1 MNRVDHPTQAV
12 HAGLPSLSTAFGQF
26 TVRIVLIDQNAIPFL
41 LPLLGQ
47 CRVPEQNDNPAISFG
62 PFRLFPRSRLLEKEG
77 VPLHVGGRALD
88 ILIFLAE
95 RPGEVVDK
103 RELVKRI
110 WADVNVD
117 EGSLRFHVAA
127 LRKVLGD
134 TGKSAR
140 YVVNVPGRGYCFV
153 ASFAQP
159 AAAATQPTVD
169 ILPPRS
175 LPAPLAKMVGREEIV
190 EKIANGL
197 SLHRFI
203 SVVGP
208 GGIGKTAVAVTVGH
222 RRSPDFGGRVFFVDF
237 GPLRDASHIATT
249 IASSLGLTISAEDP
263 TPALLTFLKSGPA
276 LVILDSCEHVLDA
289 LAPLV
294 ERIVREAP
302 QLRVLATSR
311 ESFRSEGERIFRLFP
326 LDCPP
331 ENSALDVA
339 EVLAYPAAQ
348 LFVERIAQNSG
359 AFQLSAE
366 EAPLVA
372 SICRRLDGIAL
383 AIELAAGRVNAYG
396 IAGTAS
402 MLDSRFSLQWRG
414 RRTAVPRH
422 QTLAAALDWSYDLL
436 SAAES
441 ATLRRLSVFA
451 GPFAPDAAATI
462 AAADGLSPS
471 DTLEAIDSLVA
482 KSLISPSGART
493 LRYRLLDTTR
503 TYARAKLNERGET
516 RQVARRHAEHFRELF
531 ARAEADI
538 STPLPEWLGIYGAEL
553 DNVRAALDWAFAP
566 DGDAALGVALTVAA
580 VTLWVRLSLFA
591 ECRERTRTALAALG
605 DDGDDR
611 TRMQLLSALGWS
623 LMYGEGRAREA
634 RPILET
640 TFDLA
645 DKLDDKD
652 FRLRAL
658 WGLSIDQFNNGQFGN
673 ARALAD
679 RFASAAANSPD
690 RTDIMLGDRLMA
702 VALHFLGDQSEARL
716 RIDRVNASLHLL
728 AEKPKIF
735 PLDLR
740 ISTQYFRA
748 RILWLQGL
756 ADQAQA
762 LAARNIE
769 EGRANGHALT
779 FSSVL
784 GQAACPIAFW
794 AGDYVAAERHG
805 LELLE
810 HTERHAIRLWGLWAR
825 AFNAAVV
832 ARRGNLET
840 GLPLLREELNRA
852 GDARFLPRFLPLLGE
867 LAACSGE
874 ADQVDRGLD
883 VIEDVLTRCNDR
895 QELWY
900 LPELIRIKGE
910 LMLKSARHS
919 GDAEPRFR
927 EAMDIAAQQGARFWQ
942 LRCATSLARLMI
954 GDGRHAEAKSA
965 LDTVC
970 GTFAE
975 GADIADMR
983 IARDLVAQL

>member
-1 MNRVDHPTQAV
+1 M
-12 HAGLPSLSTAFGQF
+12 
-26 TVRIVLIDQNAIPFL
+26 
-41 LPLLGQ
+41 
-47 CRVPEQNDNPAISFG
+47 PEHNEDSAISFG
-62 PFRLFPRSRLLEKEG
+62 PFRLFPKSRLLEKEG
-77 VPLHVGGRALD
+77 SPLHVGGRALD

-127 LRKVLGD
+127 LRKALGD

-153 ASFAQP
+153 ASLAQAAPPVAP
-159 AAAATQPTVD
+159 ASPD
-169 ILPPRS
+169 IAPPR
-175 LPAPLAKMVGREEIV
+175 LPVQLAKMIGREEVI
-190 EKIANGL
+190 EKISNGL
-197 SLHRFI
+197 SLYRFMT
-203 SVVGP
+203 VVGP

-222 RRSPDFGGRVFFVDF
+222 RRSQDFGGRVFFVDF
-237 GPLRDASHIATT
+237 GPLRDASHIATCM
-249 IASSLGLTISAEDP
+249 ASAVGLTINAEDP
-263 TPALLTFLKSGPA
+263 TPALLTFLNTGPA
-276 LVILDSCEHVLDA
+276 LLILDSCEHVLDD

-331 ENSALDVA
+331 EREDLGVA
-339 EVLAYPAAQ
+339 EVLTYPAAQ
-348 LFVERIAQNSG
+348 LFVERIAQSSG
-359 AFQLSAE
+359 PFQLSAE

-402 MLDSRFSLQWRG
+402 LLDSRFSLQWRG

-451 GPFAPDAAATI
+451 GPFAPEAAATV
-462 AAADGLSPS
+462 AAGDGLGASE
-471 DTLEAIDSLVA
+471 TLEAVDSLVT
-482 KSLISPSGART
+482 KSLISPSGSRT

-503 TYARAKLNERGET
+503 TYAHGKLNELGET
-516 RQVARRHAEHFRELF
+516 RLFARRHAEHFRDFFE
-531 ARAEADI
+531 RAEADT
-538 STPLPEWLGIYGAEL
+538 STPLPEWLHVYGAEL
-553 DNVRAALDWAFAP
+553 DNVRAALNWAFGP
-566 DGDAALGVALTVAA
+566 DGDPALGIALTAAA

-605 DDGDDR
+605 DGGDDR
-611 TRMQLLSALGWS
+611 VRMQLLSALGWS

-640 TFDLA
+640 TLELA
-645 DKLDDKD
+645 DRLDDKD

-658 WGLSIDQFNNGQFGN
+658 WGLCIDQFNNGQFGK

-679 RFASAAANSPD
+679 RFANAAANSPD
-690 RTDIMLGDRLMA
+690 KSDLMLGDRLMA
-702 VALHFLGDQSEARL
+702 VALHYLGDQNDARL
-716 RIDRVNASLHLL
+716 RIDRVNASLHVL

-762 LAARNIE
+762 LAARTIE
-769 EGRANGHALT
+769 EGLANGHALT
-779 FSSVL
+779 FCSVL
-784 GQAACPIAFW
+784 GQAAGPIAFW
-794 AGDYVAAERHG
+794 AGDLDAAERHG
-805 LELLE
+805 TELLE

-825 AFNAAVV
+825 AFNAAVI
-832 ARRGNLET
+832 ARRGDAAT
-840 GLPLLREELNRA
+840 GLPLLRDELNRA

-883 VIEDVLTRCNDR
+883 VIEDALTRCNDR

-900 LPELIRIKGE
+900 LPELIRIKAE
-910 LMLKSARHS
+910 LMRRSARHS
-919 GDAEPRFR
+919 ADAEARFR
-927 EAMDIAAQQGARFWQ
+927 EAMEIAALQGARFWE
-942 LRCATSLARLMI
+942 LRCATSLARLMS
-954 GDGRHAEAKSA
+954 GAGRNAEALTILERA
-965 LDTVC
+965 CEPFT
-970 GTFAE
+970 E
-975 GADIADMR
+975 GAGIADLR
-983 IARDLVAQL
+983 SARDLIAQLRS

>member
-1 MNRVDHPTQAV
+1 MPAHNQQD
-12 HAGLPSLSTAFGQF
+12 S
-26 TVRIVLIDQNAIPFL
+26 
-41 LPLLGQ
+41 
-47 CRVPEQNDNPAISFG
+47 AISFG
-62 PFRLFPRSRLLEKEG
+62 PFRLFPKSRLLEKEG
-77 VPLHVGGRALD
+77 APLHVGGRALD

-95 RPGEVVDK
+95 RPGEVIDK
-103 RELVKRI
+103 RELVKRV

-127 LRKVLGD
+127 LRKALGD

-153 ASFAQP
+153 ASFAQ
-159 AAAATQPTVD
+159 AAPQAAPSTAE
-169 ILPPRS
+169 IALPRS
-175 LPAPLAKMVGREEIV
+175 LPAQLAKMIGREEVV
-190 EKIANGL
+190 EKISSGL
-197 SLHRFI
+197 SLHRFMT
-203 SVVGP
+203 VVGP
-208 GGIGKTAVAVTVGH
+208 GGIGKTAIAVTVGH
-222 RRSPDFGGRVFFVDF
+222 RRSQDFGGRVFFVDF
-237 GPLRDASHIATT
+237 SPLRDASHIATT
-249 IASSLGLTISAEDP
+249 IASALGLTISSEDP
-263 TPALLTFLKSGPA
+263 TPALLTFLKTGPT
-276 LVILDSCEHVLDA
+276 LLIFDSCEHVLDA

-294 ERIVREAP
+294 EHIVREAP

-331 ENSALDVA
+331 ERDDLDVA
-339 EVLAYPAAQ
+339 DVLAYPAAQ
-348 LFVERIAQNSG
+348 LFVERIAQSSG
-359 AFQLSAE
+359 PFQLSAE

-402 MLDSRFSLQWRG
+402 LLDSRFSLQWRG

-436 SAAES
+436 PAAES

-451 GPFAPDAAATI
+451 GPFAPEAAAAV
-462 AAADGLSPS
+462 AAGDGLSAS
-471 DTLEAIDSLVA
+471 ETLEAIDSLVT
-482 KSLISPSGART
+482 KSLISPSGSRA

-503 TYARAKLNERGET
+503 TYALAKLHELGES
-516 RQVARRHAEHFRELF
+516 RQFARRHAEHFREF
-531 ARAEADI
+531 FERAEADT
-538 STPLPEWLGIYGAEL
+538 STPLPEWQNIYGAEL

-566 DGDAALGVALTVAA
+566 DGDAALGIELTAAA

-591 ECRERTRTALAALG
+591 ECRERTRTAIAALG
-605 DDGDDR
+605 EPGDDR

-640 TFDLA
+640 TLELA
-645 DKLDDKD
+645 DSLDDKD

-658 WGLSIDQFNNGQFGN
+658 WGLCIDQFNNGQFGK

-679 RFASAAANSPD
+679 RFANAAANSPD
-690 RTDIMLGDRLMA
+690 KTDPMLGDRLMA
-702 VALHFLGDQSEARL
+702 VALHYLGDQSEARV
-716 RIDRVNASLHLL
+716 RIDRVNVSLHVL

-756 ADQAQA
+756 ADQAEA

-779 FSSVL
+779 FCSVL

-794 AGDYVAAERHG
+794 AGDFDAAERHG
-805 LELLE
+805 TELLE

-825 AFNAAVV
+825 AFNAAVIAKRGDV
-832 ARRGNLET
+832 AT

-867 LAACSGE
+867 LAACFGE
-874 ADQVDRGLD
+874 ADQADRGLD
-883 VIEDVLTRCNDR
+883 MIDDILARCNDR
-895 QELWY
+895 QEHWY
-900 LPELIRIKGE
+900 LPELMRIQGE
-910 LMLKSARHS
+910 LMLRSPRHAS
-919 GDAEPRFR
+919 GADARFR
-927 EAMDIAAQQGARFWQ
+927 EAMDMAAQQGARFWE
-942 LRCATSLARLMI
+942 LRCAISLARFMI
-954 GDGRHAEAKSA
+954 GAGRSA
-965 LDTVC
+965 DALAVLNNVC
-970 GTFAE
+970 GAFAE

-983 IARDLVAQL
+983 IARDLIAQLRT

>member
-1 MNRVDHPTQAV
+1 MPDRSED
-12 HAGLPSLSTAFGQF
+12 S
-26 TVRIVLIDQNAIPFL
+26 
-41 LPLLGQ
+41 
-47 CRVPEQNDNPAISFG
+47 AISFG
-62 PFRLFPRSRLLEKEG
+62 PFRLFPKSRLLEKEG
-77 VPLHVGGRALD
+77 APLHVGGRALD

-127 LRKVLGD
+127 LRKALGD

-153 ASFAQP
+153 ASFAQ
-159 AAAATQPTVD
+159 AAPSAVQPTID

-175 LPAPLAKMVGREEIV
+175 LPTPLSKMIGREEVV
-190 EKIANGL
+190 EKISNGL
-197 SLHRFI
+197 SLHRFM
-203 SVVGP
+203 SLVGP

-237 GPLRDASHIATT
+237 GPLRDASHVATT
-249 IASSLGLTISAEDP
+249 IASALGLTISAEDP
-263 TPALLTFLKSGPA
+263 TPALLTFLKIGPA
-276 LVILDSCEHVLDA
+276 LLIFDSCEHVLDD

-331 ENSALDVA
+331 EREGLDVA

-348 LFVERIAQNSG
+348 LFVERIAQSSG
-359 AFQLSAE
+359 PFQLSAE

-402 MLDSRFSLQWRG
+402 LLDSRFSLQWRG

-436 SAAES
+436 PPAES

-451 GPFAPDAAATI
+451 GPFAPEAAA
-462 AAADGLSPS
+462 AVASGDGLSES
-471 DTLEAIDSLVA
+471 ETLEAIDNLVT
-482 KSLISPSGART
+482 KSLIAPSGSRT

-503 TYARAKLNERGET
+503 TYAFGKLNELGET
-516 RQVARRHAEHFRELF
+516 RQFAHRHAEHFRDLF
-531 ARAEADI
+531 AHAEADT
-538 STPLPEWLGIYGAEL
+538 SAPLPEWLSVYGAEL

-566 DGDAALGVALTVAA
+566 DGDVALGIALTAAA
-580 VTLWVRLSLFA
+580 VTLWVRRSLFA
-591 ECRERTRTALAALG
+591 ECRKRCRTALAALG
-605 DDGDDR
+605 DTGDDR
-611 TRMQLLSALGWS
+611 IRMQLLSALGWS

-640 TFDLA
+640 TLELA
-645 DKLDDKD
+645 DRLDDKD

-658 WGLSIDQFNNGQFGN
+658 WGLCIDQFNNGQFGK
-673 ARALAD
+673 ARTLAD
-679 RFASAAANSPD
+679 RFANAAANSPD
-690 RTDIMLGDRLMA
+690 RTDVMLGDRLTA
-702 VALHFLGDQSEARL
+702 VALHYLGDQNDARL
-716 RIDRVNASLHLL
+716 RIDRVHASLHVL

-748 RILWLQGL
+748 RILWLQGF

-769 EGRANGHALT
+769 EGRSNGHALT
-779 FSSVL
+779 FCSVL

-794 AGDYVAAERHG
+794 SGDFKAAERHG
-805 LELLE
+805 AELLE

-825 AFNAAVV
+825 AFNAAVM
-832 ARRGNLET
+832 AKRGDIAT
-840 GLPLLREELNRA
+840 GLPQLREELNHA

-867 LAACSGE
+867 LAAGFLE
-874 ADQVDRGLD
+874 ADQIDRGLD

-910 LMLKSARHS
+910 LMLRSARHS
-919 GDAEPRFR
+919 GYAEARFR
-927 EAMDIAAQQGARFWQ
+927 QAMDMAARQGARFWE
-942 LRCATSLARLMI
+942 LRSATSLARFKI
-954 GDGRHAEAKSA
+954 GAGQSA
-965 LDTVC
+965 DARAVLENVS
-970 GTFAE
+970 GSFPE
-975 GADIADMR
+975 GADIADIR
-983 IARDLVAQL
+983 TARDLMAQLRA

>member
-1 MNRVDHPTQAV
+1 MPAH
-12 HAGLPSLSTAFGQF
+12 S
-26 TVRIVLIDQNAIPFL
+26 NAHNN
-41 LPLLGQ
+41 Q
-47 CRVPEQNDNPAISFG
+47 DSAISFG
-62 PFRLFPRSRLLEKEG
+62 PFRLFPKSRLLEKEG
-77 VPLHVGGRALD
+77 APLHVGGRALD
-88 ILIFLAE
+88 ILILLAE
-95 RPGEVVDK
+95 RPGEVIDK

-110 WADVNVD
+110 WANVNVD
-117 EGSLRFHVAA
+117 EGSLRFHIAA
-127 LRKVLGD
+127 LRKALGD

-140 YVVNVPGRGYCFV
+140 YVLNVPGRGYCFV
-153 ASFAQP
+153 APFAQAASPVAP
-159 AAAATQPTVD
+159 AEIA
-169 ILPPRS
+169 PPRS
-175 LPAPLAKMVGREEIV
+175 LPAQLARMVGREQVI
-190 EKIANGL
+190 EKISNGL
-197 SLHRFI
+197 TLHRFMT
-203 SVVGP
+203 VVGP
-208 GGIGKTAVAVTVGH
+208 AGIGKTAVAVSVGH
-222 RRSPDFGGRVFFVDF
+222 RRSADFGGRVFFVDF
-237 GPLRDASHIATT
+237 GPLRDAGHVTTT
-249 IASSLGLTISAEDP
+249 IASVLGLTVSSEDP
-263 TPALLTFLKSGPA
+263 TPALLTFLETGPT
-276 LVILDSCEHVLDA
+276 LLIFDSCEHVLDT

-294 ERIVREAP
+294 ERIVRETP

-331 ENSALDVA
+331 EREGLDVA

-348 LFVERIAQNSG
+348 LFVERIAQTSG
-359 AFQLSAE
+359 PFQLSAE

-402 MLDSRFSLQWRG
+402 LLDSRFSLQWRG

-436 SAAES
+436 PPAES

-451 GPFAPDAAATI
+451 GPFAAEAAA
-462 AAADGLSPS
+462 AVASGDGLSTS
-471 DTLEAIDSLVA
+471 ETLEAIDSLVT
-482 KSLISPSGART
+482 KSLISPSGSRA
-493 LRYRLLDTTR
+493 LRYRLLDITR
-503 TYARAKLNERGET
+503 TYALGKLNELGET
-516 RQVARRHAEHFRELF
+516 RQVARRHAEHFRDF
-531 ARAEADI
+531 FTHAEADT
-538 STPLPEWLGIYGAEL
+538 STPLAEWLSIHAGEL
-553 DNVRAALDWAFAP
+553 DNVRAALDWAFGP
-566 DGDAALGVALTVAA
+566 DGDARLGIALTAAA

-591 ECRERTRTALAALG
+591 ECRERSRTALAVLG
-605 DDGDDR
+605 DGDDDR
-611 TRMQLLSALGWS
+611 VRMQLLAALGWS

-640 TFDLA
+640 TLALA

-658 WGLSIDQFNNGQFGN
+658 WGLCIDQFNNGQFGN

-679 RFASAAANSPD
+679 RFANAAANSPD
-690 RTDIMLGDRLMA
+690 STDLMLGDRLTA
-702 VALHFLGDQSEARL
+702 VALHYLGDQNDARQ
-716 RIDRVNASLHLL
+716 RIDRVNASLHVL

-762 LAARNIE
+762 LAAKNIE

-779 FSSVL
+779 FCSVL

-794 AGDYVAAERHG
+794 AGDFDAAARHG
-805 LELLE
+805 AELLE
-810 HTERHAIRLWGLWAR
+810 HTDRHAIRLWGLWAR
-825 AFNAAVV
+825 AFNAAVI
-832 ARRGNLET
+832 ARRGDVAT

-867 LAACSGE
+867 LAACFLE

-883 VIEDVLTRCNDR
+883 VIEDILTRCNDR
-895 QELWY
+895 QERWY

-910 LMLKSARHS
+910 LMLRSARHS
-919 GDAEPRFR
+919 GDAEASFR
-927 EAMDIAAQQGARFWQ
+927 EAIDIAVQQGARFWQ
-942 LRCATSLARLMI
+942 LRCAISLARHI
-954 GDGRHAEAKSA
+954 AASDQSAEALA
-965 LDTVC
+965 VLDNVC
-970 GTFAE
+970 GAFAE
-975 GADIADMR
+975 GSDIADMR
-983 IARDLVAQL
+983 TARDLIAQLRT

>member
-1 MNRVDHPTQAV
+1 M
-12 HAGLPSLSTAFGQF
+12 
-26 TVRIVLIDQNAIPFL
+26 
-41 LPLLGQ
+41 
-47 CRVPEQNDNPAISFG
+47 
-62 PFRLFPRSRLLEKEG
+62 EKDG
-77 VPLHVGGRALD
+77 TPLHVGGRALD

-127 LRKVLGD
+127 LRKALGD

-153 ASFAQP
+153 ASLLQ
-159 AAAATQPTVD
+159 AATPVAPTAPVTID
-169 ILPPRS
+169 IAPLRS
-175 LPAPLAKMVGREEIV
+175 LPIQLAKMVGREEVI
-190 EKIANGL
+190 EKISNGL
-197 SLHRFI
+197 SLHRFMT
-203 SVVGP
+203 VVGP

-222 RRSPDFGGRVFFVDF
+222 RRSQDFGGRVFFVDF

-249 IASSLGLTISAEDP
+249 IASALGLTISAEDP
-263 TPALLTFLKSGPA
+263 TPALLTFLKGGPA
-276 LVILDSCEHVLDA
+276 LLIFDSCEHVLDA

-331 ENSALDVA
+331 EREGLNVA

-348 LFVERIAQNSG
+348 LFVERIAQSSG
-359 AFQLSAE
+359 PFQLSAE
-366 EAPLVA
+366 EASLVA

-402 MLDSRFSLQWRG
+402 LLDSRFSLQWRG

-436 SAAES
+436 SPAES

-451 GPFAPDAAATI
+451 GPFAPEAAATV
-462 AAADGLSPS
+462 AAGDGLSVS
-471 DTLEAIDSLVA
+471 ETLEAIDSLVT
-482 KSLISPSGART
+482 KSLISPSGSRT

-503 TYARAKLNERGET
+503 TYAHGKLNELGET
-516 RQVARRHAEHFRELF
+516 RQVARRHAEHFRDFF
-531 ARAEADI
+531 ARAEADT
-538 STPLPEWLGIYGAEL
+538 STPLPEWQIIYGAEL
-553 DNVRAALDWAFAP
+553 DNARVALDWAFAP
-566 DGDAALGVALTVAA
+566 DGDVALGIALTAAA

-591 ECRERTRTALAALG
+591 ECRERAKAALAALG
-605 DDGDDR
+605 DGDDR
-611 TRMQLLSALGWS
+611 IRMQLLSALGWS

-640 TFDLA
+640 TLELA
-645 DKLDDKD
+645 DRLDDKD

-658 WGLSIDQFNNGQFGN
+658 WGLSIDQFNNGQFGK

-679 RFASAAANSPD
+679 RFATAAANSPD
-690 RTDIMLGDRLMA
+690 RTDLMLSDRLMA
-702 VALHFLGDQSEARL
+702 VTLHYLGDQNEARL
-716 RIDRVNASLHLL
+716 RIDRVNASLHVL
-728 AEKPKIF
+728 AERPKIF

-779 FSSVL
+779 FCSVL

-794 AGDYVAAERHG
+794 SGDLDAAERHG
-805 LELLE
+805 TELLE

-832 ARRGNLET
+832 IKRGDVAT

-867 LAACSGE
+867 LAAGFLE
-874 ADQVDRGLD
+874 ADQIDRGLD
-883 VIEDVLTRCNDR
+883 VIEDALTRCNDR

-910 LMLKSARHS
+910 LVHRSPRNSEGAEAHFR
-919 GDAEPRFR
+919 DALTM
-927 EAMDIAAQQGARFWQ
+927 AVQQGARFWE
-942 LRCATSLARLMI
+942 LRCAISLARLMI
-954 GDGRHAEAKSA
+954 QAGQTAEALA
-965 LDTVC
+965 LLGNVSES
-970 GTFAE
+970 FAE

-983 IARDLVAQL
+983 SARELIAQLRS

>member
-1 MNRVDHPTQAV
+1 M
-12 HAGLPSLSTAFGQF
+12 
-26 TVRIVLIDQNAIPFL
+26 
-41 LPLLGQ
+41 
-47 CRVPEQNDNPAISFG
+47 
-62 PFRLFPRSRLLEKEG
+62 EKEG
-77 VPLHVGGRALD
+77 SPLHVGGRALD

-127 LRKVLGD
+127 LRKALGD

-153 ASFAQP
+153 ASFAQATPP
-159 AAAATQPTVD
+159 AAQPTVD
-169 ILPPRS
+169 VLPPRS
-175 LPAPLAKMVGREEIV
+175 LPAPLSKMVGREEIV
-190 EKIANGL
+190 DKIANGL
-197 SLHRFI
+197 SLHRFMT
-203 SVVGP
+203 VVGP

-222 RRSPDFGGRVFFVDF
+222 RRSQDFGGRVFFVDF

-249 IASSLGLTISAEDP
+249 VASALGLTISAEDP
-263 TPALLTFLKSGPA
+263 TPALLTFLKTGPS
-276 LVILDSCEHVLDA
+276 LLIFDSCEHVLDA

-331 ENSALDVA
+331 EREDLSVA
-339 EVLAYPAAQ
+339 EVLTYPAAQ
-348 LFVERIAQNSG
+348 LFIERIAQSSG
-359 AFQLSAE
+359 PFQLSAE

-372 SICRRLDGIAL
+372 NICRRLDGIAL

-402 MLDSRFSLQWRG
+402 LLDSRFSLQWRG

-436 SAAES
+436 PAAES

-451 GPFAPDAAATI
+451 GPFAPEAAAAI
-462 AAADGLSPS
+462 AAGDGLSAS
-471 DTLEAIDSLVA
+471 ETLEAIDSLVT
-482 KSLISPSGART
+482 KSLIAPSGART

-503 TYARAKLNERGET
+503 SYAHGKLNELGET
-516 RQVARRHAEHFRELF
+516 RQFARRHAEHFRDFF
-531 ARAEADI
+531 ARAEADT
-538 STPLPEWLGIYGAEL
+538 STPLLEWLGVYGAEL
-553 DNVRAALDWAFAP
+553 DNVRVALDWAFGP
-566 DGDAALGVALTVAA
+566 DGDAALGIALTAAA

-591 ECRERTRTALAALG
+591 ECRERSRTALAALG
-605 DDGDDR
+605 DSGGDDR
-611 TRMQLLSALGWS
+611 IRMQLLSALGWS

-640 TFDLA
+640 TLDLA
-645 DKLDDKD
+645 DRLDDKD

-658 WGLSIDQFNNGQFGN
+658 WGLCIDQFNNGQFGK

-690 RTDIMLGDRLMA
+690 KTDLMLGDRLMA
-702 VALHFLGDQSEARL
+702 VALHYLGDQNEARL
-716 RIDRVNASLHLL
+716 RIDRVNASLHVL

-756 ADQAQA
+756 ADEAQA

-779 FSSVL
+779 FCSVL

-794 AGDYVAAERHG
+794 SGDFEAAERHG
-805 LELLE
+805 TELLE

-825 AFNAAVV
+825 AFNAAVI
-832 ARRGNLET
+832 ARRGDLAT
-840 GLPLLREELNRA
+840 GLPQLREELNRA

-867 LAACSGE
+867 LAACSGD

-883 VIEDVLTRCNDR
+883 VIEDALSRCNDR

-910 LMLKSARHS
+910 LMLRSARHS
-919 GDAEPRFR
+919 DGAEAHFR
-927 EAMDIAAQQGARFWQ
+927 NGLDMAAQQGARFWE
-942 LRCATSLARLMI
+942 LRNGISLARLMS
-954 GDGRHAEAKSA
+954 GAGQSA
-965 LDTVC
+965 DALAVLENVSGAFT
-970 GTFAE
+970 E

-983 IARDLVAQL
+983 AARELIAQLRN

>member
-1 MNRVDHPTQAV
+1 M
-12 HAGLPSLSTAFGQF
+12 
-26 TVRIVLIDQNAIPFL
+26 
-41 LPLLGQ
+41 
-47 CRVPEQNDNPAISFG
+47 PAHNNQDSVVSFG
-62 PFRLFPRSRLLEKEG
+62 PFRLFPKSRLLEKEG
-77 VPLHVGGRALD
+77 EPLHVGGRALD
-88 ILIFLAE
+88 ILILLAE

-140 YVVNVPGRGYCFV
+140 YVLNVPGRGYCFV
-153 ASFAQP
+153 APFAQ
-159 AAAATQPTVD
+159 AAPQVAQASAD
-169 ILPPRS
+169 ISPPRS
-175 LPAPLAKMVGREEIV
+175 LPAPLAKMVGREEII
-190 EKIANGL
+190 EKISSGL
-197 SLHRFI
+197 TLYPFMT
-203 SVVGP
+203 VVGP

-222 RRSPDFGGRVFFVDF
+222 RRSADFGGRVFFVDF
-237 GPLRDASHIATT
+237 GPLRDASHVTT
-249 IASSLGLTISAEDP
+249 TVASVLGLTVNSEDS
-263 TPALLTFLKSGPA
+263 TPAILTFLKTGPT
-276 LVILDSCEHVLDA
+276 LLIFDSCEHVLDT

-331 ENSALDVA
+331 EREGLDAA

-348 LFVERIAQNSG
+348 LFVERIAQSSG
-359 AFQLSAE
+359 PFQLSAE

-383 AIELAAGRVNAYG
+383 AIELAAGRVDAYG

-402 MLDSRFSLQWRG
+402 LLDSRFSLQWRG

-436 SAAES
+436 PPAES

-451 GPFAPDAAATI
+451 GPFAPEAAA
-462 AAADGLSPS
+462 AVASGDGLSTS
-471 DTLEAIDSLVA
+471 ETLEAIDSLVT
-482 KSLISPSGART
+482 KSLISPSGSRA

-503 TYARAKLNERGET
+503 AYALGKLNELGEN
-516 RQVARRHAEHFRELF
+516 RQFARRHAEHFRDFFE
-531 ARAEADI
+531 RAGADT
-538 STPLPEWLGIYGAEL
+538 STPLPEWLSTYGGEL

-566 DGDAALGVALTVAA
+566 DGDARLGIALTGTAVALW
-580 VTLWVRLSLFA
+580 LRLSLFA
-591 ECRERTRTALAALG
+591 ECRERCRTALAALG
-605 DDGDDR
+605 DDRDDDR
-611 TRMQLLSALGWS
+611 IRMQLLSALGWS
-623 LMYGEGRAREA
+623 LMYGEGRGRQA

-640 TFDLA
+640 TLELA
-645 DKLDDKD
+645 ESLDDKD

-658 WGLSIDQFNNGQFGN
+658 WGLCIDQFNNGQFGK

-679 RFASAAANSPD
+679 RFADAAVNSSD
-690 RTDIMLGDRLMA
+690 NTDLMLGDRLMA
-702 VALHFLGDQSEARL
+702 VALHYLGDQNDARQ
-716 RIDRVNASLHLL
+716 RIDRVNASLHVLV
-728 AEKPKIF
+728 EKPKIF

-756 ADQAQA
+756 ADQARA
-762 LAARNIE
+762 LAAKNIE

-779 FSSVL
+779 FCSVL

-794 AGDYVAAERHG
+794 SGDFDAAERHG
-805 LELLE
+805 AELLE
-810 HTERHAIRLWGLWAR
+810 HTERHAIRPWGLWAR
-825 AFNAAVV
+825 AFNAAVI
-832 ARRGNLET
+832 ARRGDVAT

-867 LAACSGE
+867 LAACCLE
-874 ADQVDRGLD
+874 AGQIERGLEM
-883 VIEDVLTRCNDR
+883 IEDVLARCNDR
-895 QELWY
+895 QERWY

-910 LMLKSARHS
+910 LMLKSPRHS
-919 GDAEPRFR
+919 EHAEAHFR
-927 EAMDIAAQQGARFWQ
+927 EAIDIAVEQGARFWE
-942 LRCATSLARLMI
+942 LRCAASLARFMMAA
-954 GDGRHAEAKSA
+954 GQSAEARAILKNVTGS
-965 LDTVC
+965 
-970 GTFAE
+970 FAE
-975 GADIADMR
+975 GSEIADMR
-983 IARDLVAQL
+983 SARELMAQLRN

>member
-1 MNRVDHPTQAV
+1 MER
-12 HAGLPSLSTAFGQF
+12 
-26 TVRIVLIDQNAIPFL
+26 
-41 LPLLGQ
+41 
-47 CRVPEQNDNPAISFG
+47 
-62 PFRLFPRSRLLEKEG
+62 EG
-77 VPLHVGGRALD
+77 APLHVGGRALD
-88 ILIFLAE
+88 ILIYLAE
-95 RPGEVVDK
+95 RPGEVIDK

-117 EGSLRFHVAA
+117 EGSLRFHIAA
-127 LRKVLGD
+127 LRKALGD

-153 ASFAQP
+153 ASLAQAAAPAAQP
-159 AAAATQPTVD
+159 IVD

-175 LPAPLAKMVGREEIV
+175 LPAPLSKMVGRDEIV
-190 EKIANGL
+190 EKISNGL

-208 GGIGKTAVAVTVGH
+208 GGIGKTAVAITVGH
-222 RRSPDFGGRVFFVDF
+222 RRSQDFGGRVFFVDF
-237 GPLRDASHIATT
+237 GPLRDASHVATT
-249 IASSLGLTISAEDP
+249 IASALGLTISAEDP
-263 TPALLTFLKSGPA
+263 TPALLTFLNIGPA
-276 LVILDSCEHVLDA
+276 LLIFDSCEHVLDH

-294 ERIVREAP
+294 ERIVRDAP

-331 ENSALDVA
+331 ERDGLGVA
-339 EVLAYPAAQ
+339 EVLTYPAAQ
-348 LFVERIAQNSG
+348 LFVERIAQSSG
-359 AFQLSAE
+359 PFQLSAE

-402 MLDSRFSLQWRG
+402 LLDSRFSLQWRG

-436 SAAES
+436 PPAES

-451 GPFAPDAAATI
+451 GPFAPEAAA
-462 AAADGLSPS
+462 AVASGDGLSTS
-471 DTLEAIDSLVA
+471 ETLEAIDSLVA

-503 TYARAKLNERGET
+503 AYAQGKLNERGET
-516 RQVARRHAEHFRELF
+516 RQFARRHAEHFRDFFE
-531 ARAEADI
+531 RAEADT

-553 DNVRAALDWAFAP
+553 DNVRAALDWAFAAE
-566 DGDAALGVALTVAA
+566 GDAALGIALTAAA

-591 ECRERTRTALAALG
+591 ECRERARTALAALG
-605 DDGDDR
+605 DAGDDR
-611 TRMQLLSALGWS
+611 IRMQLLSALGWS

-640 TFDLA
+640 TLELA
-645 DKLDDKD
+645 DRLDDKD

-658 WGLSIDQFNNGQFGN
+658 WGLCIDQFNNGQFGK

-702 VALHFLGDQSEARL
+702 VALHYLGDQNDARVH
-716 RIDRVNASLHLL
+716 IDRVNASLDVL

-779 FSSVL
+779 FCSVL

-794 AGDYVAAERHG
+794 AGDFEGAERHG
-805 LELLE
+805 NELLE
-810 HTERHAIRLWGLWAR
+810 HAERHAIRLWELWAR
-825 AFNAAVV
+825 AFNAAVI
-832 ARRGNLET
+832 AKRGDIAT
-840 GLPLLREELNRA
+840 GLPRLREELNRA

-867 LAACSGE
+867 LAACFLE
-874 ADQVDRGLD
+874 ADQIDRGLD
-883 VIEDVLTRCNDR
+883 AIEDVLARCNDR

-910 LMLKSARHS
+910 LMLRSPRHA
-919 GDAEPRFR
+919 GDAEARFR
-927 EAMDIAAQQGARFWQ
+927 EAIDIAGRQGARIWQ

-954 GDGRHAEAKSA
+954 GADRTTEALPA
-965 LDTVC
+965 LENVC
-970 GTFAE
+970 AAFAE
-975 GADIADMR
+975 GLEIADMR
-983 IARDLVAQL
+983 VARDLMARLRA

>member
-1 MNRVDHPTQAV
+1 MPDRRED
-12 HAGLPSLSTAFGQF
+12 
-26 TVRIVLIDQNAIPFL
+26 
-41 LPLLGQ
+41 
-47 CRVPEQNDNPAISFG
+47 PAISFG
-62 PFRLFPRSRLLEKEG
+62 PFRLFPKSRLLEKEG
-77 VPLHVGGRALD
+77 SPLHVGGRALD

-95 RPGEVVDK
+95 RPGEVIDK

-127 LRKVLGD
+127 LRKALGD

-153 ASFAQP
+153 ASFTH
-159 AAAATQPTVD
+159 ATAPVAPPTVD

-175 LPAPLAKMVGREEIV
+175 LPTPLSKMVGREEIV
-190 EKIANGL
+190 DKISTGL
-197 SLHRFI
+197 SLHRFTT
-203 SVVGP
+203 VVGP

-222 RRSPDFGGRVFFVDF
+222 RRAADFGGRVFFVDF
-237 GPLRDASHIATT
+237 GPLRDASHLATT
-249 IASSLGLTISAEDP
+249 VASALGLTISAEDP

-276 LVILDSCEHVLDA
+276 LLIFDGCEHVLDT

-294 ERIVREAP
+294 ERVVREAP

-331 ENSALDVA
+331 EREGLDVD

-348 LFVERIAQNSG
+348 LFVERIAQSTG

-402 MLDSRFSLQWRG
+402 LLDSRFSLQWRG

-436 SAAES
+436 SSAES

-451 GPFAPDAAATI
+451 GPFAPNAAA
-462 AAADGLSPS
+462 AVASGEGLSMPE
-471 DTLEAIDSLVA
+471 TLEAIDSLVA
-482 KSLISPSGART
+482 KSLISPSGSRT

-503 TYARAKLNERGET
+503 NYAHAKLVERGEAT
-516 RQVARRHAEHFRELF
+516 QFAHRHAEHFRDFF
-531 ARAEADI
+531 AHADAD
-538 STPLPEWLGIYGAEL
+538 TATQLPEWLGIYGAEL

-566 DGDAALGVALTVAA
+566 GGDAALGIALTAVA
-580 VTLWVRLSLFA
+580 VNLWVRLSLFA
-591 ECRERTRTALAALG
+591 ECRERARTALAALDETG
-605 DDGDDR
+605 GNDSI
-611 TRMQLLSALGWS
+611 RMQLLAALGWS
-623 LMYGEGRAREA
+623 LMYGEWRAREA

-640 TFDLA
+640 TLELA
-645 DKLDDKD
+645 ERLDDKD

-658 WGLSIDQFNNGQFGN
+658 WGLSIDQFNNGQFGK
-673 ARALAD
+673 ARELAE
-679 RFASAAANSPD
+679 RFASVAANSPD
-690 RTDIMLGDRLMA
+690 RTDTMLGDRLTA
-702 VALHFLGDQSEARL
+702 VTLHYLGDQNDARI
-716 RIDRVNASLHLL
+716 RIDRVNASLHVL

-748 RILWLQGL
+748 RILWLQGF

-779 FSSVL
+779 FCSVL
-784 GQAACPIAFW
+784 GQATCPIAFW
-794 AGDYVAAERHG
+794 AGDFETAERHG
-805 LELLE
+805 TELLE

-825 AFNAAVV
+825 AFNAAVA
-832 ARRGNLET
+832 ARRGDIAI

-867 LAACSGE
+867 LAAGFLASE
-874 ADQVDRGLD
+874 QISRGLD
-883 VIEDVLTRCNDR
+883 MIEDVLARCNDR

-910 LMLKSARHS
+910 LMLKSTRHA
-919 GDAEPRFR
+919 GDAEARFR
-927 EAMDIAAQQGARFWQ
+927 EAMDIAGRQGARFWE
-942 LRCATSLARLMI
+942 LRSATSLARFMI
-954 GDGRHAEAKSA
+954 GSGRSA
-965 LDTVC
+965 DALAMLEKVTQS
-970 GTFAE
+970 FPE
-975 GADIADMR
+975 GGDIVDMR
-983 IARDLVAQL
+983 AARDLIAQLR

>member
-1 MNRVDHPTQAV
+1 
-12 HAGLPSLSTAFGQF
+12 
-26 TVRIVLIDQNAIPFL
+26 
-41 LPLLGQ
+41 
-47 CRVPEQNDNPAISFG
+47 
-62 PFRLFPRSRLLEKEG
+62 

-88 ILIFLAE
+88 ILILLAE

-140 YVVNVPGRGYCFV
+140 YVLNVPGRGYCFV
-153 ASFAQP
+153 APFAQAASQTVP
-159 AAAATQPTVD
+159 AAAD
-169 ILPPRS
+169 IMLPRS
-175 LPAPLAKMVGREEIV
+175 LPAQLSKMVGREEVV
-190 EKIANGL
+190 EKISNGL
-197 SLHRFI
+197 TLYRFMTL
-203 SVVGP
+203 VGP

-222 RRSPDFGGRVFFVDF
+222 RRSADFDGRVFFVDF
-237 GPLRDASHIATT
+237 GPLRDASHVPTT
-249 IASSLGLTISAEDP
+249 IAAVLGLTVSAEDP
-263 TPALLTFLKSGPA
+263 TPAILTFLKTGPA
-276 LVILDSCEHVLDA
+276 LLIFDSCEHVLDT
-289 LAPLV
+289 LAPIV

-331 ENSALDVA
+331 EREGLDVT

-348 LFVERIAQNSG
+348 LFVERIAQSSG
-359 AFQLSAE
+359 PFQLSAE

-396 IAGTAS
+396 IAGTAAL
-402 MLDSRFSLQWRG
+402 LDSRFSLQWRG

-436 SAAES
+436 PPAES

-451 GPFAPDAAATI
+451 GPFAPEAAAAI
-462 AAADGLSPS
+462 ASGDGLSTPE
-471 DTLEAIDSLVA
+471 TLEAIDSLVT
-482 KSLISPSGART
+482 KSLISPSGSRA

-503 TYARAKLNERGET
+503 TYALGKLKELGENGPF
-516 RQVARRHAEHFRELF
+516 ARRHAEHFRDFFE
-531 ARAEADI
+531 RAGADT
-538 STPLPEWLGIYGAEL
+538 STPLPEWLSTYGGEL
-553 DNVRAALDWAFAP
+553 DNVRAALDWAFGP
-566 DGDAALGVALTVAA
+566 DGDTSIGIALTAAA

-591 ECRERTRTALAALG
+591 ECRERSRTALAALA
-605 DDGDDR
+605 DDR
-611 TRMQLLSALGWS
+611 DNDRVRMQLLSALGWS

-640 TFDLA
+640 TLELA
-645 DKLDDKD
+645 ESLDDKD

-658 WGLSIDQFNNGQFGN
+658 WGLCIDQFNNGQFGK
-673 ARALAD
+673 ARVLAE
-679 RFASAAANSPD
+679 RFANAAANSPD
-690 RTDIMLGDRLMA
+690 NTDLMLGDRLMA
-702 VALHFLGDQSEARL
+702 VALHYLGDQNEARQ
-716 RIDRVNASLHLL
+716 RIDRVNASLHVLV
-728 AEKPKIF
+728 EKPKIF

-748 RILWLQGL
+748 RILWLQGF

-762 LAARNIE
+762 LAANNIE

-779 FSSVL
+779 FCSVL

-794 AGDYVAAERHG
+794 SGDFAAAERHG
-805 LELLE
+805 TELLE
-810 HTERHAIRLWGLWAR
+810 HTERHGIRLWGLWAR

-832 ARRGNLET
+832 ARRGDIAT

-867 LAACSGE
+867 LAACFLE

-900 LPELIRIKGE
+900 LPELLRIKGE
-910 LMLKSARHS
+910 LMLRSARHS
-919 GDAEPRFR
+919 TQAEARFR
-927 EAMDIAAQQGARFWQ
+927 EAMGIAVEQGARFWE
-942 LRCATSLARLMI
+942 LRCATSLARSMSAA
-954 GDGRHAEAKSA
+954 GQSAEARA
-965 LDTVC
+965 MLNHVC

-975 GADIADMR
+975 GSDIADMR
-983 IARDLVAQL
+983 MARDLIARSQA

>member
-1 MNRVDHPTQAV
+1 MPAHNQQD
-12 HAGLPSLSTAFGQF
+12 S
-26 TVRIVLIDQNAIPFL
+26 
-41 LPLLGQ
+41 
-47 CRVPEQNDNPAISFG
+47 AISFG
-62 PFRLFPRSRLLEKEG
+62 PFRLFPKSRLLEKEG
-77 VPLHVGGRALD
+77 APLHLGGRALD

-95 RPGEVVDK
+95 RPGEVIDK
-103 RELVKRI
+103 RELVKHV

-127 LRKVLGD
+127 LRKALGD

-153 ASFAQP
+153 ASFDQ
-159 AAAATQPTVD
+159 AAPQAA
-169 ILPPRS
+169 PPPSAEIALARS
-175 LPAPLAKMVGREEIV
+175 LPAQLAKMIGREDVI
-190 EKIANGL
+190 EKIASGL
-197 SLHRFI
+197 SLHRFMT
-203 SVVGP
+203 VVGP

-222 RRSPDFGGRVFFVDF
+222 RRSPDFAGRVFFVDF
-237 GPLRDASHIATT
+237 SPLRDASHIATT
-249 IASSLGLTISAEDP
+249 IASALGLAISAEDP

-276 LVILDSCEHVLDA
+276 LLIFDSCEHVLDA

-331 ENSALDVA
+331 ERDGLEAAD
-339 EVLAYPAAQ
+339 VLAYPAAQ
-348 LFVERIAQNSG
+348 LFVERIAQSAG
-359 AFQLSAE
+359 PFQLSAE

-402 MLDSRFSLQWRG
+402 LLDSRFSLQWRG

-436 SAAES
+436 PAAES

-451 GPFAPDAAATI
+451 GPFAPEAAAAV
-462 AAADGLSPS
+462 AAGDGLTESE
-471 DTLEAIDSLVA
+471 TLEAIDSLVT
-482 KSLISPSGART
+482 KSLISPSGSRA

-503 TYARAKLNERGET
+503 TYALAKLNELGES
-516 RQVARRHAEHFRELF
+516 RQFARRHAEHFRDLF
-531 ARAEADI
+531 ERAEADA
-538 STPLPEWLGIYGAEL
+538 STPLSEWLNIYGAEL

-566 DGDAALGVALTVAA
+566 DGDAALGIALTAAA

-591 ECRERTRTALAALG
+591 ECRERSRTALAALG
-605 DDGDDR
+605 ETGDDR

-640 TFDLA
+640 TLELA
-645 DKLDDKD
+645 DRLDDKD

-658 WGLSIDQFNNGQFGN
+658 WGLCIDQFNNGQFGK
-673 ARALAD
+673 ARALAE
-679 RFASAAANSPD
+679 RFANAVANSSD
-690 RTDIMLGDRLMA
+690 RTDLMLGDRLMA
-702 VALHFLGDQSEARL
+702 VALHYLGEQNEARV
-716 RIDRVNASLHLL
+716 RIDRVNGSLHVL

-779 FSSVL
+779 FCSVL

-794 AGDYVAAERHG
+794 AGDVDAAERHG
-805 LELLE
+805 TELLE
-810 HTERHAIRLWGLWAR
+810 HTDRHAIRLWGLWAR
-825 AFNAAVV
+825 AFNAAVIAKRGDV
-832 ARRGNLET
+832 AT

-867 LAACSGE
+867 LAAGFLE
-874 ADQVDRGLD
+874 ADQIDRGLD
-883 VIEDVLTRCNDR
+883 VIDDVLVRCNDR

-900 LPELIRIKGE
+900 LPELTRIKAE
-910 LMLKSARHS
+910 LMLRSARHS
-919 GDAEPRFR
+919 GDAEARLH
-927 EAMDIAAQQGARFWQ
+927 EAMDMAVQQGARFWQ
-942 LRCATSLARLMI
+942 LRCATSLARLMT
-954 GDGRHAEAKSA
+954 GAGRSA
-965 LDTVC
+965 DALALLDDVC
-970 GTFAE
+970 GAFAE
-975 GADIADMR
+975 GAETSDMR
-983 IARDLVAQL
+983 VARDLIAQWRG

>member
-1 MNRVDHPTQAV
+1 M
-12 HAGLPSLSTAFGQF
+12 
-26 TVRIVLIDQNAIPFL
+26 
-41 LPLLGQ
+41 
-47 CRVPEQNDNPAISFG
+47 
-62 PFRLFPRSRLLEKEG
+62 EKDG
-77 VPLHVGGRALD
+77 APLHVGGRALD

-127 LRKVLGD
+127 LRKALGD

-153 ASFAQP
+153 ASLAHVASSVAQP
-159 AAAATQPTVD
+159 APVTVD
-169 ILPPRS
+169 IAPLRS
-175 LPAPLAKMVGREEIV
+175 LPIQLAKMVGRDEVI
-190 EKIANGL
+190 EKISNGL
-197 SLHRFI
+197 SLHRFMT
-203 SVVGP
+203 VVGP

-222 RRSPDFGGRVFFVDF
+222 RRSADFGGRAFFVDF
-237 GPLRDASHIATT
+237 GPLRDSSHIATT
-249 IASSLGLTISAEDP
+249 IASALGLTISAEDP
-263 TPALLTFLKSGPA
+263 TPALLTFLKAGPT
-276 LVILDSCEHVLDA
+276 LLIFDSCEHVLDA

-294 ERIVREAP
+294 ERFVSEAP
-302 QLRVLATSR
+302 LLRVLATSR

-331 ENSALDVA
+331 EREDLSVTDV
-339 EVLAYPAAQ
+339 LTYPAAQ
-348 LFVERIAQNSG
+348 LFVERIAQSSG
-359 AFQLSAE
+359 PFQLSAE

-402 MLDSRFSLQWRG
+402 LLDSRFSLQWRG

-436 SAAES
+436 PPAES

-451 GPFAPDAAATI
+451 GPFAPEAAATV
-462 AAADGLSPS
+462 AAGDGLSVS
-471 DTLEAIDSLVA
+471 ETLEAIDSLVT
-482 KSLISPSGART
+482 KSLISPSGSRT

-503 TYARAKLNERGET
+503 TYAHGKLNELGET
-516 RQVARRHAEHFRELF
+516 RQVARRHAEHFRDFF
-531 ARAEADI
+531 ARAEADT

-553 DNVRAALDWAFAP
+553 DNVRTALDWAFAP
-566 DGDAALGVALTVAA
+566 DGDTTLGIALTAAA

-591 ECRERTRTALAALG
+591 ECRERARTALAALG
-605 DDGDDR
+605 DTGDDR
-611 TRMQLLSALGWS
+611 IRMQLLSALGWS

-640 TFDLA
+640 TLELA
-645 DKLDDKD
+645 DRLDDKD

-658 WGLSIDQFNNGQFGN
+658 WGLCIDQFNNGQFGK

-679 RFASAAANSPD
+679 RFANAAANSPD
-690 RTDIMLGDRLMA
+690 RTDPMLADRLMA
-702 VALHFLGDQSEARL
+702 VALHYLGDQNDARL
-716 RIDRVNASLHLL
+716 RIDRVNASLHVL

-779 FSSVL
+779 FCSVL

-794 AGDYVAAERHG
+794 SGDFDAADRHG
-805 LELLE
+805 TELLE

-825 AFNAAVV
+825 AFNAAVMVKRGDV
-832 ARRGNLET
+832 AS

-910 LMLKSARHS
+910 LMLRSTRHA
-919 GDAEPRFR
+919 GDAEARFR
-927 EAMDIAAQQGARFWQ
+927 EAMDIAAQQGARFWE
-942 LRCATSLARLMI
+942 LRCATSLARSII
-954 GDGRHAEAKSA
+954 GVGRSADALAILDHA
-965 LDTVC
+965 C
-970 GTFAE
+970 GSFTE

-983 IARDLVAQL
+983 IARNLIAQLRPDRTSA